1 MAMWGSS
8 PTFFFGIMAISSDPL
23 LEAVRRHVA
32 ELGFELIEFRR
43 SGPPA
48 RPAIKLRI
56 DRPGSTPGHGVTAGD
71 CQTVSR
77 ALERGLIAAGPAG
90 MQPELEVS
98 SPGIERPVRFPEHW
112 QRYVGRKVKVTARG
126 VAGSPV
132 AEIVQV
138 HADAEVELRLPDGQ
152 LSRVALSDIKEA
164 LLSDES
170 LPAIPRRGRKV

>member
-1 MAMWGSS
+1 MWGSS
-8 PTFFFGIMAISSDPL
+8 PTFFFGTMATLPDPL

-32 ELGFELIEFRR
+32 ELGFDLIEFRR

-77 ALERGLIAAGPAG
+77 ALERMLVAAGPVG
-90 MQPELEVS
+90 MAPELEVS
-98 SPGIERPVRFPEHW
+98 SPGIERPVRFVEHW
-112 QRYVGRKVKVTARG
+112 RQYVGRKVKVTARG
-126 VAGSPV
+126 MAGSTV

-138 HADAEVELRLPDGQ
+138 MDEDRIELKLPDGQ
-152 LSRVALSDIKEA
+152 VARVALSDIKEA

>member
-1 MAMWGSS
+1 
-8 PTFFFGIMAISSDPL
+8 MAISRDPL
-23 LEAVRRHVA
+23 LEAVRHHVA

-43 SGPPA
+43 SGPPV

-77 ALERGLIAAGPAG
+77 SLERLLIAEAPAG
-90 MQPELEVS
+90 FQPQLEVS

-112 QRYVGRKVKVTARG
+112 RLYVGRRVTITARG
-126 VAGSPV
+126 LAGSPV
-132 AEIVQV
+132 AEIMQV
-138 HADAEVELRLPDGQ
+138 MNEDQVELKLPDGQ
-152 LSRVALSDIKEA
+152 LALVALADIKEA

-170 LPAIPRRGRKV
+170 PPAIPRRGRKV

>member
-1 MAMWGSS
+1 MA
-8 PTFFFGIMAISSDPL
+8 TLSDPL

-32 ELGFELIEFRR
+32 ELGFDLIEFRR

-77 ALERGLIAAGPAG
+77 ALERMLIATGPAG
-90 MQPELEVS
+90 CLPQLEVS

-112 QRYVGRKVKVTARG
+112 RQYVGRKVKLTARG
-126 VAGSPV
+126 VVGSPV
-132 AEIVQV
+132 AEIVQLM
-138 HADAEVELRLPDGQ
+138 DEDQVELKLPDGQ
-152 LSRVALSDIKEA
+152 VARVALSDIKEA

-170 LPAIPRRGRKV
+170 PPAIPRRGRQV

>member
-1 MAMWGSS
+1 MATL
-8 PTFFFGIMAISSDPL
+8 PDPL

-32 ELGFELIEFRR
+32 ELGFDLIEFRR

-77 ALERGLIAAGPAG
+77 ALERMLVAAGPVG
-90 MQPELEVS
+90 MAPELEVS
-98 SPGIERPVRFPEHW
+98 SPGIERPVRFVEHW
-112 QRYVGRKVKVTARG
+112 RQYVGRKVKVTAHG
-126 VAGSPV
+126 MAGSPV

-138 HADAEVELRLPDGQ
+138 MDEDRIELKLPDGQ
-152 LSRVALSDIKEA
+152 VARVALSDIKEA